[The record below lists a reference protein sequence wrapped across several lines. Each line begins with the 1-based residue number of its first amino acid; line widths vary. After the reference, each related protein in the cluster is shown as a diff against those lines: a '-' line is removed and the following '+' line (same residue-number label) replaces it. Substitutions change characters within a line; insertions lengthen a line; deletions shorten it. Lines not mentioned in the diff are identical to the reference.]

1 MLSKTYVQACLDGD
15 ANIFDLDDYIDYWHD
30 NDTGVPLREFLG
42 LSPYE
47 YQEWAK
53 NSDSIFRAIL
63 RCRSEGIAY
72 AEYERMSDRNRIA
85 ARSYDEEAI
94 DRLRKESNE

>member
-30 NDTGVPLREFLG
+30 NDTGVTLREFLG
-42 LSPYE
+42 LTPYE
-47 YQEWAK
+47 YQEWGK
-53 NSDSIFRAIL
+53 NSDF
-63 RCRSEGIAY
+63 
-72 AEYERMSDRNRIA
+72 AEYERMSDTKRIA